1 MAQVLI
7 VDDERSIRITL
18 SEFLNNGD
26 YEVSVA
32 SDANQALEMLA
43 VENYDVVV
51 TDIIMPRITG
61 VKLLKS
67 IKESAP
73 GVQVIMM
80 TGEPTIETASEAVRT
95 GAFDYLTKPIGK
107 EELVKTVANAVK
119 IKILDDERLR
129 LLDENRQYQDN
140 LEKLVDERT
149 QALRESEEK
158 LKTLLNATTD
168 IAYLAESDGTFLS
181 VNNALVESLGRPR
194 EELIG
199 KREFDFLPTE
209 VSEKK
214 KEKLQEILESKK
226 ALRWEDGHTGRHFA
240 NSVYPIFDDLGAVKQ
255 IAAYAKDIT
264 KRVQAEQ
271 ALHKLNAELDE
282 RVRDRTEQLTI
293 FVDSVCGREV
303 RMAELKKV
311 ITQLRVQLKS
321 ANLEPVA
328 YDPLLG
334 PNEEW

>member
-18 SEFLNNGD
+18 SEFLNNRD

-32 SDANQALEMLA
+32 SDADQALEMLA
-43 VENYDVVV
+43 AKNYDVIV
-51 TDIIMPRITG
+51 TDIIMPRMTG

-158 LKTLLNATTD
+158 FR
-168 IAYLAESDGTFLS
+168 S
-181 VNNALVESLGRPR
+181 LVETANDA
-194 EELIG
+194 II
-199 KREFDFLPTE
+199 T
-209 VSEKK
+209 
-214 KEKLQEILESKK
+214 
-226 ALRWEDGHTGRHFA
+226 A
-240 NSVYPIFDDLGAVKQ
+240 NSEGNIVLWNKGAQSMFGYLPEETKGQSLQLIIPEMYKKDHQRALNRVSSGGAQKIIGTVIEMSGLKKGGDEFPLELS
-255 IAAYAKDIT
+255 IATWESEHERFFTAIIRDIT
-264 KRVQAEQ
+264 ERLEAEQ
-271 ALHKLNAELDE
+271 AIQQHIKRLDALRKIDQTITGSLDLEIILNVLLIPLQKGWF
-282 RVRDRTEQLTI
+282 TL
-293 FVDSVCGREV
+293 
-303 RMAELKKV
+303 LKKR
-311 ITQLRVQLKS
+311 IL
-321 ANLEPVA
+321 
-328 YDPLLG
+328 
-334 PNEEW
+334 